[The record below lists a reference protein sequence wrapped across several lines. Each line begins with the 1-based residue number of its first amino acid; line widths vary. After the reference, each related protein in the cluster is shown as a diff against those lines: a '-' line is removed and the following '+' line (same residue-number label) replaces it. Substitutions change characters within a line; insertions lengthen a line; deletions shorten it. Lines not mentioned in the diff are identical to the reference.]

1 MKKKWSMVLGVI
13 CYTLG
18 IFCSIYVGG
27 WLMLIKPIRGL
38 LLAYTMKTLTF
49 RFLVTSIIKIAFST
63 TFGGLVWCIG
73 YIGYNFFRGTEDPD
87 WNAIEEKFRAKIA
100 KLEGKPLPEDTEE
113 QNDKK
118 QTDKEIEENK

>member
-87 WNAIEEKFRAKIA
+87 WNAIEE
-100 KLEGKPLPEDTEE
+100 
-113 QNDKK
+113 
-118 QTDKEIEENK
+118 